1 MRRCIQ
7 PSGRSRQVIPTSR
20 ERSIDLIDLSPS
32 YAEGSSSGLP
42 WHCWLSGPRPPAA
55 THPISSNRPGNTHCS
70 RAPCSSIGCSSAHTQ
85 LRLAG
90 CCHPPVRVVSFVFL
104 FFFFLFFC
112 LSSPCFTHTAER
124 KGSQSEKK
132 SSTLSQHRRA
142 ALANRRLF
150 VLHWLWQEKKWH
162 LDILFLNAIAKIHR
176 DGLKRGKNMF

>member
-1 MRRCIQ
+1 MRRRIQ
-7 PSGRSRQVIPTSR
+7 PSGRSRGVIPTSR

-85 LRLAG
+85 LRLAE

-104 FFFFLFFC
+104 FFFFFC

-132 SSTLSQHRRA
+132 SSTLSQHRQA
-142 ALANRRLF
+142 ALATAVSLF
-150 VLHWLWQEKKWH
+150 CTGFDKKKVTFRNF
-162 LDILFLNAIAKIHR
+162 IPQCHR
-176 DGLKRGKNMF
+176 ENSQRWTQTG

>member
-104 FFFFLFFC
+104 FFFFFVF
-112 LSSPCFTHTAER
+112 LSLLPMFYTHSWE
-124 KGSQSEKK
+124 KGEPVREKK
-132 SSTLSQHRRA
+132 LDPIPAQASSTGKPPSLCS
-142 ALANRRLF
+142 ALALTR
-150 VLHWLWQEKKWH
+150 KKVTFRH
-162 LDILFLNAIAKIHR
+162 FIPQCHR
-176 DGLKRGKNMF
+176 ENSQRWTQTG